1 MVNTKECDCTFSA
14 LYLGGSPMA
23 KSPKIKI
30 KLPPGYPAEDAF
42 ELEEAKSRLNFDKG
56 MILVDGQR
64 VKSYEDLVRLAK
76 QDKYKNKEFIEVDVI
91 LLVAGG

>member
-1 MVNTKECDCTFSA
+1 MGRTVSRFLNANCRGGNTITK
-14 LYLGGSPMA
+14 L
-23 KSPKIKI
+23 PKIKI

-42 ELEEAKSRLNFDKG
+42 ELEESKSRLNFRRG

-64 VKSYEDLVRLAK
+64 VKSYAELVRLVS
-76 QDKYKNKEFIEVDVI
+76 QDKYKNKEFVEVDVI